1 MISSM
6 TAFGRTQKETSGY
19 SITVEVRTLN
29 GRGLD
34 IVPRLPKNFLEFE
47 DACRKLISQSLRRG
61 RVEVFVQIEST
72 SPELK
77 APRLNLS
84 LARHYW
90 EQLMELHRSLPTSA
104 PPMLDS
110 LLRVPY
116 LFEAREDDP
125 DRELIRE
132 LLTGALSEALER
144 VRSMRQVEGESLRK
158 DCLERLEVLARD
170 LALIESRKDLV
181 VLEYQQKIRDR
192 IQELL
197 SDTEIDENRLL
208 QEVAYIA
215 ERADINEE
223 IVRLKSHFDQL
234 RELLSE
240 QAPSDGRRL
249 DFLAQELHREVNTIG
264 SKTGDLETVQA
275 VVRMKTEIGKVKE
288 QVQNIE

>member
-19 SITVEVRTLN
+19 SITIEVRTLN
-29 GRGLD
+29 SRGLD
-34 IVPRLPKNFLEFE
+34 IVLRMPKNYLEFE
-47 DACRKLISQSLRRG
+47 DACRKLVTQVLRRG
-61 RVEVFVQIEST
+61 RVEVFVQVEST

-77 APRLNLS
+77 APRLNLF

-90 EQLMELHRSLPTSA
+90 EQLMELHRSLPASE
-104 PPMLDS
+104 PPGLEG
-110 LLRVPY
+110 LLRIPY
-116 LFEAREDDP
+116 LFETREDIP
-125 DRELIRE
+125 DRDLIRE
-132 LLTGALSEALER
+132 LLTGSLGEVLEQ
-144 VRSMRQVEGESLRK
+144 VRSMRLVEGESLRK
-158 DCLERLEVLARD
+158 DCLERLDVLGRD
-170 LALIESRKDLV
+170 LALIEERKDLV
-181 VLEYQQKIRDR
+181 ILEYQQKIRDR

-197 SDTEIDENRLL
+197 AGTEIDENRLL

-234 RELLSE
+234 RELLAE

-264 SKTGDLETVQA
+264 CKTGDLETVQA
-275 VVRMKTEIGKVKE
+275 VVRMKTEIGKMKE